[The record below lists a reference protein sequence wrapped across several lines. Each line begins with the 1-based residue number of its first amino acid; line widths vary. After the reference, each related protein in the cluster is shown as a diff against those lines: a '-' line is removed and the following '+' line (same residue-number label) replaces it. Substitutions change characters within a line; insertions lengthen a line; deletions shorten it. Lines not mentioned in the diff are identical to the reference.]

1 MKRLKDFT
9 PEIQAKIPSYQAK
22 ALEGVMDGGR
32 YRDFDIEKA
41 KAAVYHN
48 YEVCG
53 YKRPL
58 VLLVENPL
66 EQQVMFN
73 YICALFGE
81 NKELG
86 IQLNSQL
93 VSQLVSQLESQL
105 GSQLNSQLNSQLRSQ
120 LGSQLHSQL
129 ESQLHSQLE
138 SQLNSQLVSQLVIQL
153 ESQLNSQLH
162 SQLDS
167 QLHSQLG
174 KYNYNYLFT
183 LNVYSDCYYTWYNFI
198 HEQFQLPLDDKTKNL
213 FDITFKLQRE
223 SGVYSCIFSEAVA
236 VVCKYPKKV
245 YQVGEDYVLHNCN
258 GNAAEWGHSFMP
270 FDCYYVNGRNI
281 STELFAKID
290 TITFNEFLKLENEED
305 KAAIITVK
313 KERHGNSHVLSFLGA
328 ELVDEQEIVHET
340 SKEVQR
346 LYKTK
351 KKFEWANDS
360 KGNSNVQLAWNEMQC
375 PSTGQTYL
383 IETCPTFNNVVESAK
398 WLRPSFVPNSVP
410 YHWQS
415 AN

>member
-1 MKRLKDFT
+1 
-9 PEIQAKIPSYQAK
+9 
-22 ALEGVMDGGR
+22 MDGGR

-48 YEVCG
+48 YETCG

-58 VLLVENPL
+58 VLWVDNPL
-66 EQQVMFN
+66 EQQVVFN
-73 YICALFGE
+73 YICALFVE
-81 NKELG
+81 NKDLD
-86 IQLNSQL
+86 
-93 VSQLVSQLESQL
+93 
-105 GSQLNSQLNSQLRSQ
+105 
-120 LGSQLHSQL
+120 
-129 ESQLHSQLE
+129 
-138 SQLNSQLVSQLVIQL
+138 
-153 ESQLNSQLH
+153 

-167 QLHSQLG
+167 QLHSQLQSQLYSQLRSQLESQLYSQLDSQLESQLR
-174 KYNYNYLFT
+174 KYHYNYLFT

-198 HEQFQLPLDDKTKNL
+198 HEQFQLPIDEKTKNL

-223 SGVYSCIFSEAVA
+223 SGIYSSIFSEALA

-245 YQVGEDYVLHNCN
+245 HQAGEEYVLHNCN
-258 GNAAEWGHSFMP
+258 GNAVEWGHSFMP

-281 STELFAKID
+281 SSELFAKID
-290 TITFNEFLKLENEED
+290 TITFDEFLKLENEED

-313 KERHGNSHVLSFLGA
+313 KERYGNSHVLSFLGA
-328 ELVDEQEIVHET
+328 ELIDEQEIVHET

-360 KGNSNVQLAWNEMQC
+360 NGNSNVQLAWNEMQC

-383 IETCPTFNNVVESAK
+383 IETCPTFNSVVESAK
-398 WLRPSFVPNSVP
+398 FLRPSFVPNTVP